1 MKKKKEM
8 QVKLL
13 LVTFYLNG
21 GLHAVTIG
29 KSSEWMSNR
38 WTIRFLK
45 NDSEPNFGFPYIS
58 TWNQS
63 KATVVTVTIPLKMQ
77 VKYR

>member
-1 MKKKKEM
+1 M

-29 KSSEWMSNR
+29 KSSEWMTNY
-38 WTIRFLK
+38 WTIRFFKKRLRTEFRFSVHLYLEPIKSNCCNCYYSTK
-45 NDSEPNFGFPYIS
+45 NA
-58 TWNQS
+58 S
-63 KATVVTVTIPLKMQ
+63 KIPVT
-77 VKYR
+77 